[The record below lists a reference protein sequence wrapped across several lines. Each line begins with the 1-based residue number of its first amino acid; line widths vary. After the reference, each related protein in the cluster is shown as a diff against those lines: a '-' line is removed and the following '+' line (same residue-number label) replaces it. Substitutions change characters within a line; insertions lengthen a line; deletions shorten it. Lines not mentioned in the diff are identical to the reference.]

1 VNRHALDE
9 LKRQIPLLGYLQTL
23 DWHQARPIGT
33 GRFLGLCPLHE
44 DHKPSFLVDPRKNL
58 FYCYGCRCGGDVIR
72 FAELYH
78 QVKFPQAVAL
88 LHQWLGLVPMLTAAT
103 DFYRL
108 QLHRHDEAVTYL
120 RQRGIHSPELREHM
134 RVGYAPGRCLRAHL
148 TELGYSLQVLHQ
160 AGLVTTTGH
169 DTYVHRIVFPLEG
182 NLYGRSLSAS
192 APSHRFLPGLKG
204 GLYSWD
210 QVRRYPEVVLVEG
223 LFDYAALW
231 QAGFHN
237 VTCSL
242 GTNLNTCQLR
252 QLCDG
257 SRTVYLA
264 FDADHNGSGQ
274 KAAQSLACRLTEHG
288 INTRTILLP
297 EGHDPNSYF
306 AQGGDARQFQCLLE
320 AAR

>member
-1 VNRHALDE
+1 M
-9 LKRQIPLLGYLQTL
+9 
-23 DWHQARPIGT
+23 
-33 GRFLGLCPLHE
+33 
-44 DHKPSFLVDPRKNL
+44 
-58 FYCYGCRCGGDVIR
+58 IR

-88 LHQWLGLVPMLTAAT
+88 LHQWLGLAPMLN
-103 DFYRL
+103 DSNGL
-108 QLHRHDEAVTYL
+108 LSPSVTSA
-120 RQRGIHSPELREHM
+120 RR
-134 RVGYAPGRCLRAHL
+134 GRCLSKATWNPISGADGTHADRLCARSMPARSPDGVGL
-148 TELGYSLQVLHQ
+148 LAPGVASSRLGDNP
-160 AGLVTTTGH
+160 GH

-210 QVRRYPEVVLVEG
+210 QVRRYPEVILVEG

-231 QAGFHN
+231 QAGFRN

-242 GTNLNTCQLR
+242 GTHLNTCQLR

-274 KAAQSLACRLTEHG
+274 KAAQSLACRLKEHG
-288 INTRTILLP
+288 INTRTIWLP